1 MTMGLDLEA
10 AAKTGY
16 SGLQALRI
24 MPTALSD
31 GFVGKTG
38 RMLSAGALAPETP
51 EIMFDLETLALSP
64 RAVVVS
70 IGAVAFN
77 VRHCDSVSDF
87 KSPVGQS
94 WGLNARSF
102 YRVLELKTQQLKGRE
117 LDGDTV
123 RWWMSQGD
131 EAKKLFSA
139 EPWSPYAVVDSFNA
153 WVRYVGGK
161 RLWANPTVF
170 DVPKLESLFED
181 FGVRWPF
188 THRDYRDL
196 KTLRAVT
203 RPLDKTDYADLVAHH
218 ALDDAI
224 VQALEVQRIYR
235 YNPGLFAESDEVK
248 QKEG

>member
-31 GFVGKTG
+31 GFVGKTA

-102 YRVLELKTQQLKGRE
+102 YRVLEIKPQQLKGRAV
-117 LDGDTV
+117 DGDTV
-123 RWWMSQGD
+123 RWWMTQGD
-131 EAKKLFSA
+131 EAKKMFSTD
-139 EPWSPYAVVDSFNA
+139 PWNPYAVVGAFNA
-153 WVRYVGGK
+153 WVRHIGGK

-181 FGVRWPF
+181 FGLAWPF

-203 RPLDKTDYADLVAHH
+203 PPLDKTDYAALVAHH